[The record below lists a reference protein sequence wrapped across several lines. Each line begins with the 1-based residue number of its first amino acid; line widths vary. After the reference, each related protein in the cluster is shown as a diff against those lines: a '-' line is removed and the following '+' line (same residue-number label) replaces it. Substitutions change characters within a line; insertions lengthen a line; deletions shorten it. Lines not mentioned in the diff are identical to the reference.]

1 MCTIKEIQ
9 KKYYGIAALEDTLS
23 IWEIKE
29 YFEMAIRMWAEP

>member
-9 KKYYGIAALEDTLS
+9 KKYYGIAVLEDTLS

-29 YFEMAIRMWAEP
+29 YFLKAIRM

>member
-29 YFEMAIRMWAEP
+29 YFLNTIRMWAES